1 MGRESGRS
9 LRGRGLRRD
18 EVVLYQLVL
27 LRNGWLS
34 RCARLGHMVRH
45 SNSHL
50 INRLHGVSDPSSL
63 TQMVRGNTLYRLKVS
78 LPPSSGHLCGQKLS
92 AIPNATRVRELA
104 ICLISHKRRLCS
116 GKLRWEG
123 VHLYTVRGEVWEGSV
138 GEGCS
143 RLEGR

>member
-27 LRNGWLS
+27 LRNGRLS

-50 INRLHGVSDPSSL
+50 INRLHGVSNPSSL
-63 TQMVRGNTLYRLKVS
+63 AHMVGRNTLYRLKVS
-78 LPPSSGHLCGQKLS
+78 LPPSSGHLCG
-92 AIPNATRVRELA
+92 
-104 ICLISHKRRLCS
+104 
-116 GKLRWEG
+116 
-123 VHLYTVRGEVWEGSV
+123 
-138 GEGCS
+138 
-143 RLEGR
+143 